1 MDPRLCHTNWGGS
14 SFLAGFSNT
23 CQHGAGGIVGDSG
36 GGGGGGIVGDSG
48 GGGGAYVLILH
59 EPINVQMRSS
69 SHVATATS

>member
-1 MDPRLCHTNWGGS
+1 MVVV
-14 SFLAGFSNT
+14 FLLVFPILICLS
-23 CQHGAGGIVGDSG
+23 CQHGAGGIVGDS

>member
-36 GGGGGGIVGDSG
+36 GGGG
-48 GGGGAYVLILH
+48 AYVLILH